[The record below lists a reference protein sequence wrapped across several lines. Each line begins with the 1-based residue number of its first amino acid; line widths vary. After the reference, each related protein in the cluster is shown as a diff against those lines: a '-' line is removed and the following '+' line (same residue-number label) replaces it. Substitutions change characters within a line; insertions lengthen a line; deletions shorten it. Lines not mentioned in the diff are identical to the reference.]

1 MDDLTHLRGLYG
13 RTTLHSY
20 LAVEVIAAADAF
32 MAALFGGADA
42 DITALH
48 TAYKAKRAEYERVI
62 MERPIE

>member
-42 DITALH
+42 DIT
-48 TAYKAKRAEYERVI
+48 YKAKRAEYERVI